1 MGKIITKSD
10 EIESNIVL
18 ENCKMESDQ
27 CKLWMY
33 AYAVRYGAHLLDDMA
48 RALCYGPSPELRSEG
63 VQITVSLLK
72 ADLEYVGQKRR
83 TIGRTEFWNLLR
95 LEPRSIFQARLASHV
110 VKNQGVRWAEVCE
123 RLSQYP
129 SHYEDATLVYSLLY
143 AGDFCMA
150 LFEFNYVGLFP

>member
-18 ENCKMESDQ
+18 KNCKMESDQ

-72 ADLEYVGQKRR
+72 ANLEYVGRR
-83 TIGRTEFWNLLR
+83 EEPLGAQNSGTCSASNRARFSKLDSQATSLKIRGEMGR
-95 LEPRSIFQARLASHV
+95 
-110 VKNQGVRWAEVCE
+110 G
-123 RLSQYP
+123 
-129 SHYEDATLVYSLLY
+129 
-143 AGDFCMA
+143 M
-150 LFEFNYVGLFP
+150 